1 MKQFSVFIVLILLS
15 GRLIGQTPDSTFTPQ
30 RDLLG
35 TDHILNFKDNAGM
48 KVVSASR
55 TMKNVED
62 LPITIHVITHE
73 EIIKNQYK
81 SLGDVLQTMPGM
93 RVSQPGSGELG
104 EIFQVRGLIGN
115 SYTKILVNGI
125 SIKPSVVTGMPIGN
139 QLPIRQAERIEVI
152 YGPAAAVYG
161 ADAASGVINI
171 ITKKADKGTFVR
183 GDINLGQKQYNY
195 INFMIGGKA
204 GKNENILQY
213 SFYGNKTEFPSMN
226 IVGKYDNAYNPLQY
240 LQQQGKTFTFN
251 GNTYDPLELNEELL
265 KENNIN
271 IPQFIDQHYPLNY
284 EGALTRPSIQEIPSA
299 SHMIGLNIEF
309 RGFKISYHNMYRRA
323 HSSIG
328 KSTYLYKYNN
338 PQNYW
343 GENINWG
350 VLSYEKELSSNIF
363 SATHLSNLNYRMDN
377 NSSLG
382 LTYIDQDRTY
392 RYAASNDLL
401 LEQLFTITP
410 KKEMEFVIGGSYKF
424 SGNLPTTNYLSSPFR
439 SARYSPFSTNLQIE
453 DSRFSE
459 FVANPVTTQNISG
472 FMQGYYIKKK
482 YTLMGGFRYDHNSLY
497 GNSINPRLAGLYKFN
512 SKTSV
517 SLSAGMAFKAP
528 SSSLTYQSLSYKDHI
543 YPDSIHYLAIPNKNL
558 VPERFTALELGI
570 KRTFFNKVQFN
581 VSFYFNQI
589 KNLIIDS
596 YRPLDEL
603 NLPNAMGADTS
614 RVLQKKNYS
623 NAISRLYGLEGV
635 LKINNLIESIN
646 LDIEGSVTF
655 TKKSESLPG
664 LKEIGEFVEN
674 FRIMP
679 DHIGHYKV
687 SLTPLKNTR
696 IHLEGVWMSKW
707 LRVIIPVESLYKDLF
722 KDVDGFYKMDAVVNY
737 ELGRNLMV
745 YLHVR
750 NVFDEKYGGL
760 NTSGLKNN
768 LPFNP
773 QLRRNIRIGLTYN
786 LN

>member
-1 MKQFSVFIVLILLS
+1 MNRFYLFIILVFAVRIMT
-15 GRLIGQTPDSTFTPQ
+15 GQTPDSSFIPE

-35 TDHILNFKDNAGM
+35 IDHIRQHKDTSGM

-55 TMKNVED
+55 TMKNVKD
-62 LPITIHVITHE
+62 LPITIHVITHD

-81 SLGDVLQTMPGM
+81 SLGDILQTMPGM

-104 EIFQVRGLIGN
+104 KIFQVRGLVGN

-139 QLPIRQAERIEVI
+139 QLPVRQAERIEVI

-226 IVGKYDNAYNPLQY
+226 IVGDYDNAYNPLQY
-240 LQQQGKTFTFN
+240 LQKQGKTFTFN
-251 GNTYDPLELNEELL
+251 GNTYKPLELDEALL
-265 KENNIN
+265 RENNIN
-271 IPQFIDQHYPLNY
+271 ISQFIDQHYPVNY
-284 EGALTRPSIQEIPSA
+284 EGSLTRPSIQEIPSA
-299 SHMIGLNIEF
+299 SHMIGLNVEF

-328 KSTYLYKYNN
+328 KSAYLYKYDN

-350 VLSYEKELSSNIF
+350 VLSYEKELSSNIL

-382 LTYIDQDRTY
+382 LTHIDQDRTY

-410 KKEMEFVIGGSYKF
+410 TKEMEFVIGGSYKF

-439 SARYSPFSTNLQIE
+439 AGSYSPFSTNLQIE
-453 DSRFSE
+453 NSQLSDFG
-459 FVANPVTTQNISG
+459 ANPVTTQNISG
-472 FMQGYYIKKK
+472 FMQGYYIKDK
-482 YTLMGGFRYDHNSLY
+482 YTLMGGFRFDHNSLY
-497 GNSINPRLAGLYKFN
+497 GNSINPRIAALYKFN
-512 SKTSV
+512 EKTSA
-517 SLSAGMAFKAP
+517 SLSGGLAFKAP
-528 SSSLTYQSLSYKDHI
+528 SSSITYQSLSYADPA

-558 VPERFTALELGI
+558 APERFGALELGI
-570 KRTFFNKVQFN
+570 KREFFSKVQFN
-581 VSFYFNQI
+581 LSFYFNQI
-589 KNLIIDS
+589 ENLIIDS
-596 YRPLDEL
+596 YIPLNEL
-603 NLPNAMGADTS
+603 NLPNAIGADTS
-614 RVLQKKNYS
+614 EVLQKKNYS
-623 NAISRLYGLEGV
+623 SAISRLYGLEGV
-635 LKINNLIESIN
+635 LKIDDLIESIH

-655 TKKSESLPG
+655 TKRSESLPG

-679 DHIGHYKV
+679 NHLGHYKV
-687 SLTPLKNTR
+687 SLTPFKNTR

-737 ELGRNLMV
+737 ELSRNLMV
-745 YLHVR
+745 YLNVR

-760 NTSGLKNN
+760 NTSGLKDN